1 MQQAYVEII
10 ELDDRDVVEVMV
22 VEIDKDDDENQ

>member
-10 ELDDRDVVEVMV
+10 ELDDRDVVEVMG
-22 VEIDKDDDENQ
+22 VEIDKDDDEN

>member
-1 MQQAYVEII
+1 MQQAYAEII